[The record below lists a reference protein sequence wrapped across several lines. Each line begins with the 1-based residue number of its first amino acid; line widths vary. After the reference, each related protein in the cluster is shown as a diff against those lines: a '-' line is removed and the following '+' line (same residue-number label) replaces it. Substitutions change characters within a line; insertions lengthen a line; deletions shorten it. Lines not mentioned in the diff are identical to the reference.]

1 MKLVINLLRTRW
13 MRLLVQPGDGITPL
27 VTKINE
33 AKTSVDILV
42 FRFDRIEIEKAL
54 VSAVNRGVAVR
65 ALIAYTNRGGEK
77 SLRALEMRLLGAGVT
92 VARTAGD
99 LVRYHA
105 KMIIIDGRELFL
117 LAFNFTGLD
126 IERSRSFGLLV
137 DDPEIVQEAAN
148 LFDADSKRLPYT
160 PGLDSFVV
168 SPANARKQ
176 LSNFIA
182 GAKRELLI
190 YDPDLSDPAMI
201 RLLQDR
207 SKAGVE
213 IKILGR
219 VSRRGAAFESHKL
232 FMRLQTR
239 AIVRDRAE
247 AFLGSQSL
255 RTTELDARREVGLIF
270 SEPKIVAK
278 LASIFESDW
287 EESLKAKD
295 KEEND
300 AEPETEDKIRSLEKV
315 AKKVAKAVVEELP
328 PVTPVLEVVVQEV
341 AGPKT
346 EVALNPAELEATVK
360 DAVKHAIKETVADAV
375 EQAIP
380 EPK

>member
-1 MKLVINLLRTRW
+1 MK
-13 MRLLVQPGDGITPL
+13 LLVQPGDGITPL

-33 AKTSVDILV
+33 AKTSVEILV

-105 KMIIIDGRELFL
+105 KMIIIDGREVFL
-117 LAFNFTGLD
+117 LAFNFTSLD

-137 DDPEIVQEAAN
+137 DDPEIVQEAVN

-182 GAKRELLI
+182 GAKKELLI
-190 YDPDLSDPAMI
+190 YDPDVSDPAII

-232 FMRLQTR
+232 FMRLHTR
-239 AIVRDRAE
+239 VIVRDRAD

-278 LASIFESDW
+278 LAGIFESDW
-287 EESLKAKD
+287 DESLKAKD
-295 KEEND
+295 KEND
-300 AEPETEDKIRSLEKV
+300 AEPETGDKVRSLEKV

-328 PVTPVLEVVVQEV
+328 PVTPVVEVVVQEV

-346 EVALNPAELEATVK
+346 EVALNPVELEATVK

-375 EQAIP
+375 EQAVP